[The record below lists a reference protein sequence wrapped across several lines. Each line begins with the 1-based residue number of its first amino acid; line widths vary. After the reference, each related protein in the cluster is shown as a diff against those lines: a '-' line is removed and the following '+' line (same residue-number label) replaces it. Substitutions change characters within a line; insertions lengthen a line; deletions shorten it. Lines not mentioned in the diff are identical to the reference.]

1 MTSPS
6 TADLWTSI
14 AGGALA
20 GVAGALVFATLHAWI
35 IVPIWTRMTFGIAS
49 GAVAGG
55 AAGWMLA
62 TSFAPHVASSAGN
75 AVRKGIVFGAVLWL
89 LVAPVTG
96 ADVLLRSA
104 GIAPRY
110 ELVAV
115 AVALLVSGGS
125 GAAFAWHR
133 TRSRHAAIA
142 GAAATLALTIAMAGP
157 VPIGRSARAIG
168 IFVAVLPAAMIGG
181 AILSAIVWARQRS
194 SEPRTQS

>member
-6 TADLWTSI
+6 STYVWTSI

-20 GVAGALVFATLHAWI
+20 GVAGALVFAALHAWI
-35 IVPIWTRMTFGIAS
+35 IVPIWTRMTSGILFGAL
-49 GAVAGG
+49 AGG

-62 TSFAPHVASSAGN
+62 KTFSPQMAPSLGVAMT
-75 AVRKGIVFGAVLWL
+75 KGTVFGIILWV

-96 ADVLLRSA
+96 ADVLLRIA

-125 GAAFAWHR
+125 GAAFGWYR
-133 TRSRHAAIA
+133 TRTRHAAIA

-157 VPIGRSARAIG
+157 VPVGRSARALG

-181 AILSAIVWARQRS
+181 AILAAVVWIMHHRRPIPAQ
-194 SEPRTQS
+194 Q

>member
-1 MTSPS
+1 M
-6 TADLWTSI
+6 
-14 AGGALA
+14 
-20 GVAGALVFATLHAWI
+20 
-35 IVPIWTRMTFGIAS
+35 
-49 GAVAGG
+49 
-55 AAGWMLA
+55 
-62 TSFAPHVASSAGN
+62 
-75 AVRKGIVFGAVLWL
+75 FGAVLWL

-110 ELVAV
+110 ELIAV